1 MFNRVDF
8 YEENGYPVSGEL
20 TFTPYHAQTPES
32 MTELGT
38 LIDMSRMEWYKKKLV
53 DV

>member
-8 YEENGYPVSGEL
+8 YEENGYSVFGEL

-32 MTELGT
+32 MTELGA
-38 LIDMSRMEWYKKKLV
+38 LIDMSRMDEYRKHLLT
-53 DV
+53 